1 MHFRYTNRRKQE
13 RKPFAE
19 MNIDRY
25 WESASVIES
34 ILILL
39 LSSHLFGRF
48 VKSFLNNNRRYKIVG
63 ASFFLTLLT
72 LKLIPYEMLGMTANA
87 AGIVVL
93 FAVMYLLDRQNLRQ
107 KVFLAAVMYLVG
119 WFSHGVTAVI
129 RDVLYYRILF
139 VLSVQE
145 KTEMEYFLIYTLV
158 EGGCL
163 IVRFSF
169 MAILL
174 HVIDR
179 TYIDKKEDMSRA
191 ELALMLSMPF
201 SAIAGYV
208 AFTFFS
214 ESYLN
219 DTRRYIGDVYS
230 EYDWIK
236 AIYQMLS
243 FAAIF
248 SVIVLYRKIKEGYRK
263 EKETVVLNEQME
275 SMKRHIEEIEALYG
289 DIRGLKH
296 DMGNHVMILEN
307 LCRKNQQQEAIE
319 YLSELKEKFHEIAS
333 EVESGNPITDVIICE
348 KRKAAFQRGI
358 SFTCD
363 FFYPKGTKTNA
374 FDVSIILNNGID
386 NALAGASSCREP
398 YVRVSSYQKGNAY
411 MIEIE
416 NNYTGSVRIDEETG
430 IPVTIKEDKEKHGYG
445 LVNIRRVAQKY
456 FGDISIEQE
465 NGVFLLLVMLMLE

>member
-1 MHFRYTNRRKQE
+1 M
-13 RKPFAE
+13 
-19 MNIDRY
+19 I
-25 WESASVIES
+25 
-34 ILILL
+34 
-39 LSSHLFGRF
+39 
-48 VKSFLNNNRRYKIVG
+48 
-63 ASFFLTLLT
+63 
-72 LKLIPYEMLGMTANA
+72 ANA

-93 FAVMYLLDRQNLRQ
+93 FAVMYLLDRRNLRQ

-145 KTEMEYFLIYTLV
+145 NTEMEHFIIYTLV
-158 EGGCL
+158 EVGCL

-174 HVIDR
+174 YVIDR
-179 TYIDKKEDMSRA
+179 TYIDKKEDMSRK

-208 AFTFFS
+208 AFTFFF
-214 ESYLN
+214 ETYLN
-219 DTRRYIGDVYS
+219 DTRRYIGEVYS

-236 AIYQMLS
+236 ALYQVLS

-248 SVIVLYRKIKEGYRK
+248 SAIVLYRKIKEGYRK
-263 EKETVVLNEQME
+263 EKEMVVLNEQME
-275 SMKRHIEEIEALYG
+275 SIKRHIEEIEILYG

-307 LCRKNQQQEAIE
+307 LCQKNQQQEAIE
-319 YLSELKEKFHEIAS
+319 YLSELKEEFREIAA

-348 KRKAAFQRGI
+348 KRKAAFKRGI

-363 FFYPKGTKTNA
+363 FFYPKETQMNA
-374 FDVSIILNNGID
+374 FDVSIILNNG
-386 NALAGASSCREP
+386 
-398 YVRVSSYQKGNAY
+398 
-411 MIEIE
+411 
-416 NNYTGSVRIDEETG
+416 
-430 IPVTIKEDKEKHGYG
+430 
-445 LVNIRRVAQKY
+445 
-456 FGDISIEQE
+456 
-465 NGVFLLLVMLMLE
+465 

>member
-1 MHFRYTNRRKQE
+1 
-13 RKPFAE
+13 
-19 MNIDRY
+19 MNVDRY
-25 WESASVIES
+25 WESALMVES
-34 ILILL
+34 ILIILI
-39 LSSHLFGRF
+39 SSCLFGRF

-63 ASFFLTLLT
+63 AAFFLTLLI
-72 LKLIPYEMLGMTANA
+72 LKIIPFEMLGMIANA
-87 AGIVVL
+87 TGIVVL
-93 FAVMYLLDRQNLRQ
+93 FGVMYLLDRRNLRQ

-119 WFSHGVTAVI
+119 WFSHGVTT
-129 RDVLYYRILF
+129 VLRNIFYYKFLYT
-139 VLSVQE
+139 LPMLE
-145 KTEMEYFLIYTLV
+145 KTEMEYFIIYTLV
-158 EGGCL
+158 EVGCL

-174 HVIDR
+174 YVIDR
-179 TYIDKKEDMSRA
+179 TYIDKKEDMSRK

-201 SAIAGYV
+201 SAITGYV

-214 ESYLN
+214 ETYLN
-219 DTRRYIGDVYS
+219 DTRRYIGEVYS

-236 AIYQMLS
+236 ALYQALS

-275 SMKRHIEEIEALYG
+275 SIKRHIEEIEALYG

-319 YLSELKEKFHEIAS
+319 YLSELKEEFHEIAA

-348 KRKAAFQRGI
+348 KRKAAFMRGI

-363 FFYPKGTKTNA
+363 FFYPKETQMNA

-386 NALAGASSCREP
+386 NALEGAASCKEP

-416 NNYTGSVRIDEETG
+416 NNYTGTIRIDEETG
-430 IPVTIKEDKEKHGYG
+430 IPVTAKKDKEEHGYG
-445 LVNIRRVAQKY
+445 LVNIRRVARKY

-465 NGVFLLLVMLMLE
+465 GGVFLLLVMLMLE